1 MTNIEQVKVL
11 QELFDDIVEKEKEK
25 LKEIPPED
33 TNGFIKSSIF
43 VKQIIINKEIELVK
57 GIKKDLQEQQNETNI

>member
-1 MTNIEQVKVL
+1 MTNTEKVKVL
-11 QELFDDIVEKEKEK
+11 QELFDDIVEKEQDK

-33 TNGFIKSSIF
+33 VNGFIKSSIF

-57 GIKKDLQEQQNETNI
+57 TIKEELKEQNKWN

>member
-11 QELFDDIVEKEKEK
+11 QELFDDIFEKEKEK

-33 TNGFIKSSIF
+33 INGFIKSSIF
-43 VKQIIINKEIELVK
+43 VKEIILNKEIELVK
-57 GIKKDLQEQQNETNI
+57 NIKKELQEQK

>member
-1 MTNIEQVKVL
+1 MTNTEKVKVL
-11 QELFDDIVEKEKEK
+11 QELFDDIVEKEQDK

-33 TNGFIKSSIF
+33 VNGFIKSSIF

-57 GIKKDLQEQQNETNI
+57 TIKEELKEQNK

>member
-1 MTNIEQVKVL
+1 MTNTEKVKVL
-11 QELFDDIVEKEKEK
+11 QELFDDIVEKEQDK

-33 TNGFIKSSIF
+33 INGFIKSSIF

-57 GIKKDLQEQQNETNI
+57 AIKEELKEQNK

>member
-11 QELFDDIVEKEKEK
+11 QELFDDIFEKEKEK

-33 TNGFIKSSIF
+33 INGFIKSSIF
-43 VKQIIINKEIELVK
+43 VKEIILNKEIELVK
-57 GIKKDLQEQQNETNI
+57 NIKKELQEQKWN